1 MAFLPNA
8 IIFIA
13 LGLALGLAFGPVSPM
28 SNHLVQKRMPQH
40 LHGPV
45 FGTQFSLMY
54 LATPAGTLALG
65 LIVQSVSIAP
75 LLFVIGA
82 LFIGVTLLVGFT
94 GPLRQLRIEA
104 TDHDVTTE

>member
-1 MAFLPNA
+1 
-8 IIFIA
+8 
-13 LGLALGLAFGPVSPM
+13 
-28 SNHLVQKRMPQH
+28 MPQH

-65 LIVQSVSIAP
+65 LIVQSVAIPP

-94 GPLRQLRIEA
+94 GPLRQLSVEA
-104 TDHDVTTE
+104 LTPDDVG

>member
-1 MAFLPNA
+1 
-8 IIFIA
+8 
-13 LGLALGLAFGPVSPM
+13 
-28 SNHLVQKRMPQH
+28 
-40 LHGPV
+40 
-45 FGTQFSLMY
+45 
-54 LATPAGTLALG
+54 LALG

-75 LLFVIGA
+75 LLFLIGA

>member
-1 MAFLPNA
+1 
-8 IIFIA
+8 
-13 LGLALGLAFGPVSPM
+13 
-28 SNHLVQKRMPQH
+28 
-40 LHGPV
+40 
-45 FGTQFSLMY
+45 MY

-94 GPLRQLRIEA
+94 GPLRQLRIE
-104 TDHDVTTE
+104 VTSQEVAD